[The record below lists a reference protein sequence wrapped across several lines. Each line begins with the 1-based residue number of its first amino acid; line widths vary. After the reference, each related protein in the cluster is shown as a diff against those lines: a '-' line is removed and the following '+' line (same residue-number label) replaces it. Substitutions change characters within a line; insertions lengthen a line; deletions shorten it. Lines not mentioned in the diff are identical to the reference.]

1 MIIIVFFKAGKVRG
15 INKMFILK
23 ENSTGN
29 ILMSAND
36 KFCCKYFAKYRYA
49 LQEPDLNK
57 RKNIIRKTPEKA
69 WCQILKEHYTIYE
82 LKHYNR
88 SFINHYDINK
98 FVDEKGVEINV

>member
-36 KFCCKYFAKYRYA
+36 KYCCKYFAKYRYA
-49 LQEPDLNK
+49 LQEQDSNK
-57 RKNIIRKTPEKA
+57 RKNIIKKSPEKVWA
-69 WCQILKEHYTIYE
+69 QTLKDIYTIYE
-82 LKHYNR
+82 VKHYNR
-88 SFINHYDINK
+88 NFINHYDVNK
-98 FVDEKGVEINV
+98 FVNEQGVEIM